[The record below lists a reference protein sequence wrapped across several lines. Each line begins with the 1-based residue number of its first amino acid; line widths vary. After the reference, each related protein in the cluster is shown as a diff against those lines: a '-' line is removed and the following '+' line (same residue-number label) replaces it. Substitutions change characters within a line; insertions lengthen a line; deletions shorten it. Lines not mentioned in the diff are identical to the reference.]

1 MYLGQEKVDPH
12 MRKIVESLGGRLTE
26 LELFVQRLKMNM
38 EPTGTSSGTQFNSVG
53 WCLNPNILVAAF
65 EDIVQRNVVEIRKY
79 GFNEGAENELEDVK
93 VEWTGIQFWQIV
105 KALAESKSVSV
116 DWHVWRMNDS
126 CVAYWIDQL
135 WWA

>member
-53 WCLNPNILVAAF
+53 
-65 EDIVQRNVVEIRKY
+65 
-79 GFNEGAENELEDVK
+79 
-93 VEWTGIQFWQIV
+93 
-105 KALAESKSVSV
+105 
-116 DWHVWRMNDS
+116 
-126 CVAYWIDQL
+126 
-135 WWA
+135 